1 MSPSASPSLAA
12 IGLATLRLTPLVLS
26 ATNVTMSAFIHV
38 SVAAFTESS
47 VTPAARATTMP
58 GWWLH
63 LRNFALPLIGA
74 TYVPNVVLG
83 LLNAYGYTASGLLG
97 GSGGGELG
105 TLAARFYM
113 GGAIISVAYFIST
126 FAQSLVP
133 LNYQMMDAKEPPAK
147 REVALVKFLRRDY
160 IRAVT
165 TAGPAF
171 VCFLAGAA
179 LWAAELL

>member
-1 MSPSASPSLAA
+1 MSPSPSLAA

-38 SVAAFTESS
+38 SVTAFTEPS
-47 VTPAARATTMP
+47 VGPASRAAAIP

-74 TYVPNVVLG
+74 TYVPNILLG
-83 LLNAYGYTASGLLG
+83 LLNAYRYSASGLLG
-97 GSGGGELG
+97 GGAGGGDLS
-105 TLAARFYM
+105 TLATRFYLS
-113 GGAIISVAYFIST
+113 GAIISAAYFAST
-126 FAQSLVP
+126 FVQGLVP
-133 LNYQMMDAKEPPAK
+133 LNHQMMDAKEPPAR
-147 REVALVKFLRRDY
+147 REVALAKFLQRDY

-171 VCFLAGAA
+171 VCFLVGAT